1 MNCGNKYRMSPIEA
15 LATLLGH
22 RHRELHLVRR
32 MGGFAEEATEAV
44 SAPAAHRG
52 AASDA
57 QTRSTESHHRE
68 NCRSRHPEST
78 AWDDWHEALRIVSP
92 NLAITCLRV
101 RP

>member
-57 QTRSTESHHRE
+57 QTRSTES
-68 NCRSRHPEST
+68 T